1 MQASTPSATRFHH
14 KPLQV
19 CTLPSQMMMHLD
31 ALIYTLDR
39 VVRPIPEKIQD
50 ISLLTEYI
58 LAIGHAPVWCLQ

>member
-1 MQASTPSATRFHH
+1 
-14 KPLQV
+14 
-19 CTLPSQMMMHLD
+19 MMHLD

>member
-1 MQASTPSATRFHH
+1 
-14 KPLQV
+14 
-19 CTLPSQMMMHLD
+19 MMMHLD

-58 LAIGHAPVWCLQ
+58 QAIGHAPVWCLQ